1 MVLHQYITGLTMLE
15 YEIYCYL
22 VGGMVEVGT
31 G

>member
-1 MVLHQYITGLTMLE
+1 MVYYYTDIV
-15 YEIYCYL
+15 